1 MRIDGDPTEFGWNIF
16 PGLTSLEFVHEI
28 QKDLQKQNIEP
39 ENFEVEVKSNGMET
53 KVTLLKENGKPQ
65 LVRWWSDSGDLG
77 IQYSKVF
84 LRWLVES

>member
-1 MRIDGDPTEFGWNIF
+1 MKKPRKICKNNTLN
-16 PGLTSLEFVHEI
+16 
-28 QKDLQKQNIEP
+28 LQ
-39 ENFEVEVKSNGMET
+39 NFEVEVKSNGMET
-53 KVTLLKENGKPQ
+53 KVTLLKKNGKPQ